1 MARKRKIPNQSPKQ
15 PNPSAA
21 KARSADWLP
30 DRRSAVTLEANQFLI
45 DPHSAPA
52 EPPLDDERDDEDDE
66 LDELVEFNYS
76 APGTLPGTLN
86 IPEDALPT
94 ELVLMAYGPNGAL
107 SKAIERVEDCRA
119 VVRQQPVSWMDAR
132 GLGSEGILK
141 QLSQVFYLHPL
152 MLEDVVNVPHRP
164 KIDFYDDQILVIMQM
179 VRSKETGTRVTSEQ
193 VSFVLG
199 RNFLVT
205 FQEEPEWDSFEP
217 VRDRIRRG
225 TGSICNQGAD
235 YLAYALL
242 DTIVDSFFPVLESIG
257 EELEALEEEVVDNP
271 SRDTIENIHR
281 MRRALMKLRRYIWP
295 QRSVINSLIR
305 DSEDLVSQEVKLYL
319 QDVYDHIVQVV
330 DIIENYR
337 EIASSLMDVYLSAIN
352 NRMNEVMKLLTVISS
367 IFIPLTF
374 IAGVY
379 GMNFNPASSPFNMP
393 ELEWFWGYVLCLGVM
408 ALIAGLQIYFFWKRG
423 WFDNFSTTRR

>member
-1 MARKRKIPNQSPKQ
+1 MARKRKIPKAGSP
-15 PNPSAA
+15 S
-21 KARSADWLP
+21 RRLP
-30 DRRSAVTLEANQFLI
+30 DGVGAKRSPLTLHADQFLI
-45 DPHSAPA
+45 ETPTAA
-52 EPPLDDERDDEDDE
+52 EGHNYRVASDEDDDD
-66 LDELVEFNYS
+66 DELVDFNYS

-86 IPEDALPT
+86 IPDDALPT
-94 ELVLMAYGPNGAL
+94 ELMLMAYGPKGME
-107 SKAIERVEDCRA
+107 SRRVEQLADGHSLAQHHA
-119 VVRQQPVSWMDAR
+119 VRWLDAR
-132 GLGSEGILK
+132 GLGSEDKLR
-141 QLSQVFYLHPL
+141 QLSQVFRLHPL

-164 KIDFYDDQILVIMQM
+164 KIDFYEDQILVIMQM
-179 VRSKETGTRVTSEQ
+179 VRPKDTGSGVASEQ

-199 RNFLVT
+199 KDFLVT

-225 TGSICNQGAD
+225 TGTIRRQGAD

-242 DTIVDSFFPVLESIG
+242 DTIVDSFFPVLEVIG
-257 EELEALEEEVVDNP
+257 EVLEELEEEVVTNP
-271 SRDTIENIHR
+271 TSATIERIHR
-281 MRRALMKLRRYIWP
+281 MRRGLMRLRRYIWP

-305 DSEDLVSQEVKLYL
+305 DSEDLISQEVRMYL

-337 EIASSLMDVYLSAIN
+337 EIASSLMDVYLSSIN

-379 GMNFNPASSPFNMP
+379 GMNFNPERSPFNMP
-393 ELEWFWGYVLCLGVM
+393 ELEWYWGYVICLGVM
-408 ALIAGLQIYFFWKRG
+408 AVIALLQIYLFWKRG
-423 WFDNFSTTRR
+423 WFDNFSTTKR

>member
-1 MARKRKIPNQSPKQ
+1 
-15 PNPSAA
+15 
-21 KARSADWLP
+21 
-30 DRRSAVTLEANQFLI
+30 
-45 DPHSAPA
+45 
-52 EPPLDDERDDEDDE
+52 
-66 LDELVEFNYS
+66 
-76 APGTLPGTLN
+76 
-86 IPEDALPT
+86 
-94 ELVLMAYGPNGAL
+94 
-107 SKAIERVEDCRA
+107 
-119 VVRQQPVSWMDAR
+119 MDAR

-179 VRSKETGTRVTSEQ
+179 VRSKETGTGVASEQ

-199 RNFLVT
+199 KNFLVT

-225 TGSICNQGAD
+225 LGAIRHQGPD

-242 DTIVDSFFPVLESIG
+242 DTIVDSFFPVLEAIG
-257 EELEALEEEVVDNP
+257 EELEALEEEVVENP
-271 SRDTIENIHR
+271 SRETIENIHR
-281 MRRALMKLRRYIWP
+281 MRRGLMKLRRHIWP
-295 QRSVINSLIR
+295 QRNVINSLIR

-337 EIASSLMDVYLSAIN
+337 EIASSLMDVYLSSIN

-379 GMNFNPASSPFNMP
+379 GMNFNPSASPFNMP
-393 ELEWFWGYVLCLGVM
+393 ELEWYWGYLMCLGIM
-408 ALIAGLQIYFFWKRG
+408 AVIAGLQIYFFWKRG

>member
-1 MARKRKIPNQSPKQ
+1 MARKRKFSKVPK
-15 PNPSAA
+15 SAQ
-21 KARSADWLP
+21 DHTT
-30 DRRSAVTLEANQFLI
+30 DRRSALVLDANQFLVESPTATEARI
-45 DPHSAPA
+45 ADN
-52 EPPLDDERDDEDDE
+52 ETDEDDD

-94 ELVLMAYGPNGAL
+94 EIMLMAYGPNGAL
-107 SKAIERVEDCRA
+107 TQPIDRMEDCRTIA
-119 VVRQQPVSWMDAR
+119 RQHPVSWLDAR
-132 GLGSEGILK
+132 GLGSEGLLK
-141 QLSQVFYLHPL
+141 QLSQSFYLHPL

-179 VRSKETGTRVTSEQ
+179 VRSKETGTGVASEQ

-199 RNFLVT
+199 RTFLVT

-225 TGSICNQGAD
+225 VGSIRNQGSD

-242 DTIVDSFFPVLESIG
+242 DTIVDSFFPVLEAIG
-257 EELEALEEEVVDNP
+257 DELEALEEEVVDNP
-271 SRDTIENIHR
+271 SRETIENIHR
-281 MRRALMKLRRYIWP
+281 MRRGLMKLRRYIWP

-393 ELEWFWGYVLCLGVM
+393 ELDWFWGYIICLGVM

>member
-1 MARKRKIPNQSPKQ
+1 MARKRKIPNKSPKR
-15 PNPSAA
+15 PNPSAD
-21 KARSADWLP
+21 KARSADRLT
-30 DRRSAVTLEANQFLI
+30 DRRSALTLDANQFLVE
-45 DPHSAPA
+45 SPA
-52 EPPLDDERDDEDDE
+52 DSDFPDLDDERDEEDE
-66 LDELVEFNYS
+66 LDEIVEFNYS

-94 ELVLMAYGPNGAL
+94 ELVLMAYGPNGSL
-107 SKAIERVEDCRA
+107 SKPIERVEDCRPI
-119 VVRQQPVSWMDAR
+119 VRQQPVSWMDAR

-179 VRSKETGTRVTSEQ
+179 VRSKETGTGVASEQ

-199 RNFLVT
+199 KTFLVT

-225 TGSICNQGAD
+225 IGAIRNQGAD
-235 YLAYALL
+235 YLAYSLL
-242 DTIVDSFFPVLESIG
+242 DTIVDSFFPVLEAIG
-257 EELEALEEEVVDNP
+257 EELEALEEEVVENP
-271 SRDTIENIHR
+271 SRETIENIHR
-281 MRRALMKLRRYIWP
+281 MRRGLMKLRRYIWP

-337 EIASSLMDVYLSAIN
+337 EIASSLMDVYLSSIN

-379 GMNFNPASSPFNMP
+379 GMNFNPSASPFNMP
-393 ELEWFWGYVLCLGVM
+393 ELEWYWGYFMCLVVM
-408 ALIAGLQIYFFWKRG
+408 AMIAGFQIYFFWKRG

>member
-1 MARKRKIPNQSPKQ
+1 MARKRKFPKGAKGQPHPN
-15 PNPSAA
+15 
-21 KARSADWLP
+21 RSLI
-30 DRRSAVTLEANQFLI
+30 LEANQFLMEPSVAV
-45 DPHSAPA
+45 DPHTYI
-52 EPPLDDERDDEDDE
+52 EPSDDPEADEDDM
-66 LDELVEFNYS
+66 DELVDFNYS

-86 IPEDALPT
+86 IPDDALPT
-94 ELVLMAYGPNGAL
+94 EVVMMAYGPSGTQTRQV
-107 SKAIERVEDCRA
+107 ERLEDCRNL
-119 VVRQQPVSWMDAR
+119 VQQHPVCWMDAR
-132 GLGSEGILK
+132 GLGSEDTLK
-141 QLSQVFYLHPL
+141 QLSQLFYLHPL

-179 VRSKETGTRVTSEQ
+179 VRPKEGGTGVASEQ

-199 RNFLVT
+199 RGFLVT

-225 TGSICNQGAD
+225 LGAVRNQGTD

-242 DTIVDSFFPVLESIG
+242 DTIVDSFFPVLEVIG
-257 EELEALEEEVVDNP
+257 EELEKLEEEVVDNP

-281 MRRALMKLRRYIWP
+281 MRRGLMKLRRYIWP

-305 DSEDLVSQEVKLYL
+305 DSEDLVSQEVKVYL

-337 EIASSLMDVYLSAIN
+337 EIAASLMDVYLSSVS

-374 IAGVY
+374 IAGLY
-379 GMNFNPASSPFNMP
+379 GMNFNPERSPFNMP
-393 ELEWFWGYVLCLGVM
+393 ELEWYWGYVICLVVM
-408 ALIAGLQIYFFWKRG
+408 AMIAALQVYFFWKRG
-423 WFDNFSTTRR
+423 WFDNFSSPRR

>member
-1 MARKRKIPNQSPKQ
+1 MSRRQNNPGFSSPPRTRLFRPQ
-15 PNPSAA
+15 GDS
-21 KARSADWLP
+21 LP
-30 DRRSAVTLEANQFLI
+30 A
-45 DPHSAPA
+45 APA
-52 EPPLDDERDDEDDE
+52 PFGLPRAAPPGGSSARPDDDDDDE
-66 LDELVEFNYS
+66 LVDFSYS
-76 APGTLPGTLN
+76 APGALPGTLR

-94 ELVLMAYGPNGAL
+94 EMLLISYNPESVHTAT
-107 SKAIERVEDCRA
+107 IEHPEECRA
-119 VVRQQPVSWMDAR
+119 IAPPDSVHWLDAR
-132 GLGSEGILK
+132 GLGTEATLVQI
-141 QLSQVFYLHPL
+141 SQTLGFHPL

-164 KIDFYDDQILVIMQM
+164 KIDFYDDKILVIMQM
-179 VRSKETGTRVTSEQ
+179 VQPKPTGSGVASEQ

-199 RNFLVT
+199 KDFLAT
-205 FQEEPEWDSFEP
+205 FQEEPEWDSFDP

-225 TGSICNQGAD
+225 TGTIRRQGAD

-242 DTIVDSFFPVLESIG
+242 DTIVDSFFPVLEVIG
-257 EELEALEEEVVDNP
+257 ETLEELEEEVVDNP
-271 SRDTIENIHR
+271 TSHTIERIHR
-281 MRRALMKLRRYIWP
+281 MRRGLMKLRRYIWP

-305 DSEDLVSQEVKLYL
+305 DSDDLISQEVRVYL

-337 EIASSLMDVYLSAIN
+337 DIASSLMDVYLSSIN

-379 GMNFNPASSPFNMP
+379 GMNFNPEKSPLNMP
-393 ELEWFWGYVLCLGVM
+393 ELEWFWGYVICLAVM
-408 ALIAGLQIYFFWKRG
+408 AAIAAAQVYLFWKRG